1 MSVESNI
8 RRYIEHHLLDG
19 VSSPDPLAEGLLDSL
34 AVEQLIAHL
43 ERSFGI
49 AFEDGELVAENFASI
64 EALAALV
71 RTKREDTR

>member
-1 MSVESNI
+1 VSVESDI
-8 RRYIEHHLLDG
+8 RRYIEHDLLDG

-34 AVEQLIAHL
+34 AVEQLITHL

-64 EALAALV
+64 ETLASLI
-71 RTKREDTR
+71 RTKRGDPR